1 MKKTKNKSGSYVLS
15 NCAGEPLVWLLLLL
29 SVVTIAMF
37 PKTASAAAGRL
48 LFSSHA
54 APSARSVATKNVWNS
69 VPLGPPD
76 AILGITE
83 AFKADPAKEKIN
95 LGVGAYRDEQG
106 RPHVLECVKK
116 VCSKTG
122 LFYNDLLS
130 GFRLKAC

>member
-1 MKKTKNKSGSYVLS
+1 MFLCSPLS
-15 NCAGEPLVWLLLLL
+15 FEIPLFVA
-29 SVVTIAMF
+29 IAMF
-37 PKTASAAAGRL
+37 PKTASRL

-54 APSARSVATKNVWNS
+54 APSARFVATQNVWNS

-106 RPHVLECVKK
+106 RPYVLECVKK
-116 VCSKTG
+116 VTIKFLKNLSY
-122 LFYNDLLS
+122 LFHS
-130 GFRLKAC
+130 I